1 MKIEIYCDNEV
12 FFKDN
17 IFPIQGLLANKLVF
31 ISFYFNFLPIE
42 CLSAKC
48 WEPIIPES
56 PAYILFS
63 ITLTFVSPHLDSHN
77 FCIEF
82 VA

>member
-48 WEPIIPES
+48 
-56 PAYILFS
+56 
-63 ITLTFVSPHLDSHN
+63 
-77 FCIEF
+77 
-82 VA
+82 